1 MKVSYF
7 HNFLSKRQ
15 FLILLGLDVFL
26 FFGLFIHKKVNL
38 STYESKMQRLEEQQ
52 KLLFTYSQLLNQ
64 TSKTLA
70 DIQTQIVSNKISKLT
85 SSVPVGSVL
94 ASALNYI
101 PAEITCFQTNGSF
114 SSCRVNGSLVYLN
127 QKLTPTIYVVEITE
141 SYVVL
146 SDGSCYIQD
155 LQQFKETNEKEEK
168 KEGVSK

>member
-1 MKVSYF
+1 MSAY
-7 HNFLSKRQ
+7 
-15 FLILLGLDVFL
+15 D
-26 FFGLFIHKKVNL
+26 
-38 STYESKMQRLEEQQ
+38 SKMQRLDEQQ

-85 SSVPVGSVL
+85 SSVSVGSVL
-94 ASALNYI
+94 PSALNYI
-101 PAEITCFQTNGSF
+101 PSEITDFQTNGSF

-127 QKLTPTIYVVEITE
+127 QKLTPLVFVVEITE

-155 LQQFKETNEKEEK
+155 IDRVVSQEQEKLKQEK
-168 KEGVSK
+168 GE